1 MNRSTSQGGERP
13 SRQLS
18 RTAREEREEQQAPV
32 RKRNTR
38 QGGER
43 SSRHLSGTGAPPRKT
58 L

>member
-32 RKRNTR
+32 RN
-38 QGGER
+38 R
-43 SSRHLSGTGAPPRKT
+43 STTTENAIGRCQELEFK
-58 L
+58 LDM